1 MTPWMRDI
9 RFSLRMLTKA
19 PGHTA
24 AAVVA
29 LALGLGLA
37 TGMFSIVYGIL
48 LRGLPFERSERILHL
63 ECNNPSQEQRSL
75 EVFHLDYLEWRQRQ
89 RSFEGLAGF
98 YDGTV
103 NLSGEG
109 DEKPERFE
117 GAFMTANG
125 FDLLPARPVLGR
137 GFLRGEDSPEA
148 EPVVILSYGVWKT
161 RYQGDPKIVGRP
173 VRVNG
178 EAGTIVG
185 VMPQGFAF
193 PLNQDVWTNL
203 RQDPFRHERDEAMT
217 LEVYGRLRDGVTLE
231 QAQAEMDG
239 IAKALAAEFP
249 RTNEG
254 RGAVIKPY
262 IEEFIGDEAS
272 SLLYTQ
278 LGACLFVLLLACT
291 NVASLTMARASQ
303 RTREIA
309 IRSALGAARSRLIGQ
324 LLLENL
330 LLSAAGGVL
339 GLLLAGWGVR
349 LFNAAISGLNPPFWI
364 RIGIDPAA
372 LLFATGLILVATL
385 ASGLAPALQA
395 SRADLNEILKDEGRG
410 SSSLRLGRFSRF
422 VVVAEVAVS
431 CILLVGAGLMVK
443 TVVNLQT
450 MDLGFEPQ
458 GLFTARI
465 ALFDSAYPEGEK
477 RLAFFETLL
486 DRVASRPDVV
496 SAALATSLPASGS
509 NRYRYV
515 LEGESYPDERDQP
528 VTWGA
533 TISPGLFETLGAKVF
548 QGRDFG
554 RLDIAGNLPV
564 VIVNRSFA
572 AEVWPGE
579 DPLGKRLRLPG
590 KLEDGSESPWLT
602 VVGVVSD
609 LHMGELDDPD
619 EQAGVYLPMAQMR
632 PGFMSL
638 VVRTRQGDPL
648 AITDSVRQTVTAL
661 DRDLPVYFIYSMEQV
676 LDRGRFFFNLFG
688 TLFSIFGAAALL
700 LASVG
705 IYGVIAFSVQQR
717 TQEIGIRMALGAQRG
732 NVLGLILR
740 QGMWQLAVG
749 LLLGLPVAFW
759 VSRLLGEVLVGVD
772 PHDVATFTGVGMVLA
787 AVSLFACWLPAQ
799 RASRTDPLVAM
810 RYD

>member
-1 MTPWMRDI
+1 MTPLARDI
-9 RFSLRMLTKA
+9 RFSLRMLAKT

-37 TGMFSIVYGIL
+37 TGMFSIVYGTL

-63 ECNNPSQEQRSL
+63 ECNNPSREQRSL

-103 NLSGEG
+103 NLSGAG

-125 FDLLPARPVLGR
+125 FDLLPARPILGR

-161 RYQGDPKIVGRP
+161 RYQGDPKIAGRP

-178 EAGTIVG
+178 EAGSIVG

-203 RQDPFRHERDEAMT
+203 RQDPFRYERDQAQT

-239 IAKALAAEFP
+239 LAKALAAEFP
-249 RTNEG
+249 KTNEG

-262 IEEFIGDEAS
+262 IEEFMGGEVS

-330 LLSAAGGVL
+330 LLSLAGGIL

-349 LFNAAISGLNPPFWI
+349 LFNAAISGFNPPFWI
-364 RIGIDPAA
+364 RIGIDPTA
-372 LLFATGLILVATL
+372 LLFAAGLILVAAL

-395 SRADLNEILKDEGRG
+395 SRADLNEVLKDEGRG

-450 MDLGFEPQ
+450 MDLGFEPK

-465 ALFDSAYPEGEK
+465 ALFESSYPEGEK
-477 RLAFFETLL
+477 RLAFFEALL

-496 SAALATSLPASGS
+496 SAALASSLPASGS
-509 NRYRYV
+509 SRYRYV
-515 LEGESYPDERDQP
+515 LEGKSYPDERDQP

-533 TISPGLFETLGAKVF
+533 TISPGLFETLDAKVF

-554 RLDIAGNLPV
+554 RLDVDGNLPA
-564 VIVNRSFA
+564 VIVNQTFA

-579 DPLGKRLRLPG
+579 EPLGKRLRLPG
-590 KLEDGSESPWLT
+590 EREDGSESPWRT

-619 EQAGVYLPMAQMR
+619 DQAGLYLPMAQTH

-648 AITDSVRQTVTAL
+648 AITDGVRQTVTAL
-661 DRDLPVYFIYSMEQV
+661 DRDLPVYFIYSMEEV

-688 TLFSIFGAAALL
+688 ALFSIFGAAALL

-732 NVLGLILR
+732 SVLGLILR

>member
-1 MTPWMRDI
+1 MTPLARDI
-9 RFSLRMLTKA
+9 RFSLRMLTKT

-29 LALGLGLA
+29 LALGIGLA
-37 TGMFSIVYGIL
+37 TAMFSIVYGIL

-63 ECNNPSQEQRSL
+63 ECNNPAREQNSL
-75 EVFHLDYLEWRQRQ
+75 EVFHLDYLEWRKRQ
-89 RSFEGLAGF
+89 RSFEELAAF

-109 DEKPERFE
+109 DERPERFE
-117 GAFMTANG
+117 GAFMTGNG
-125 FDLLPARPVLGR
+125 FSLLPARPLLGR
-137 GFLRGEDSPEA
+137 GFLPGEDSPRA
-148 EPVVILSYGVWKT
+148 EPVVILSYGVWTT
-161 RYQGDPKIVGRP
+161 RYQGDPKVIGRP

-203 RQDPFRHERDEAMT
+203 RQDPFRYERDESQT

-231 QAQAEMDG
+231 QAQAEMSG

-262 IEEFIGDEAS
+262 IEEFIGPEAS

-309 IRSALGAARSRLIGQ
+309 IRSALGAARSRLVGQ

-330 LLSAAGGVL
+330 LLSAIGGVL
-339 GLLLAGWGVR
+339 GLLLAGWGTR
-349 LFNAAISGLNPPFWI
+349 LFSAAVSGFNPPFWI
-364 RIGIDPAA
+364 RIEIDPAA
-372 LLFATGLILVATL
+372 LIFASGLILVATL

-422 VVVAEVAVS
+422 VIVAEVAVS

-450 MDLGFEPQ
+450 LDLGFEPK
-458 GLFTARI
+458 GLFTARV

-486 DRVASRPDVV
+486 DRIASRPDVV
-496 SAALATSLPASGS
+496 SAALTSNLPTSGS
-509 NRYRYV
+509 SRARYV
-515 LEGESYPDERDQP
+515 LEGRSYPDERDQP
-528 VTWGA
+528 TTWVA
-533 TISPGLFETLGAKVF
+533 VISPGLFETLGAKVL

-554 RLDIAGNLPV
+554 QLDIQGNLPV
-564 VIVNRSFA
+564 AIVNQSFA
-572 AEVWPGE
+572 AAVWPGE
-579 DPLGKRLRLPG
+579 DPLGKRLRMPG
-590 KLEDGSESPWLT
+590 EQQSETESPWRT
-602 VVGVVSD
+602 VVGVVPD
-609 LHMGELDDPD
+609 LHMGELDDLAD
-619 EQAGVYLPMAQMR
+619 QAGVYVPMSQR
-632 PGFMSL
+632 HPSFMSL
-638 VVRTRQGDPL
+638 VIRTRQGDPMTISD
-648 AITDSVRQTVTAL
+648 AVRRTVTAL
-661 DRDLPVYFIYSMEQV
+661 DRDLPVYFIYSMEEV
-676 LDRGRFFFNLFG
+676 IARGRFFFNLFG
-688 TLFSIFGAAALL
+688 TLFTIFGAAALL

-759 VSRLLGEVLVGVD
+759 VSRLLGEVLIGVD
-772 PHDVATFTGVGMVLA
+772 PHDVTTFTGVGMVLA

-799 RASRTDPLVAM
+799 RASQTDPLVAM